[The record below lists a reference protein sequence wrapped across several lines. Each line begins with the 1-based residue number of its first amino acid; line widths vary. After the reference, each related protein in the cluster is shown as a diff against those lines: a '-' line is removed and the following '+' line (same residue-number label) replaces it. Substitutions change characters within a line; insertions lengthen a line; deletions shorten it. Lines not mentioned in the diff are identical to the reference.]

1 MAEEYLMVKPEEFQQ
16 LIQYY
21 KGQITDSA
29 LLNKA
34 GRVAAKEHIIVNN
47 PKVPDAIANQQTW
60 IIDETIKRY
69 SKCNHGRFG
78 RCRV

>member
-16 LIQYY
+16 LVQYY

-47 PKVPDAIANQQTW
+47 PKVPDAIANQ
-60 IIDETIKRY
+60 
-69 SKCNHGRFG
+69 
-78 RCRV
+78 

>member
-47 PKVPDAIANQQTW
+47 PKLPDAIANHQSR
-60 IIDETIKRY
+60 ELL
-69 SKCNHGRFG
+69 
-78 RCRV
+78 

>member
-16 LIQYY
+16 LVQYY

-34 GRVAAKEHIIVNN
+34 GRVAPKEHIIVNN
-47 PKVPDAIANQQTW
+47 QKVPDATANQQTK
-60 IIDETIKRY
+60 ELLQER
-69 SKCNHGRFG
+69 R
-78 RCRV
+78 

>member
-16 LIQYY
+16 LVQYY

-34 GRVAAKEHIIVNN
+34 GRVAAKERIIVNN
-47 PKVPDAIANQQTW
+47 PKVPDAIAN
-60 IIDETIKRY
+60 
-69 SKCNHGRFG
+69 
-78 RCRV
+78 

>member
-16 LIQYY
+16 LVQYY

-34 GRVAAKEHIIVNN
+34 GRVAAKEHMIVNN
-47 PKVPDAIANQQTW
+47 PKVPDATANQQTK
-60 IIDETIKRY
+60 ELLEESR
-69 SKCNHGRFG
+69 
-78 RCRV
+78 